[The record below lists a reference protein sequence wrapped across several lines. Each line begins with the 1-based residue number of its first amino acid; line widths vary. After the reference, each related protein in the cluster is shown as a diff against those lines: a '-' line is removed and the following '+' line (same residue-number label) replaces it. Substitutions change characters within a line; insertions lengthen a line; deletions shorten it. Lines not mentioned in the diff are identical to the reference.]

1 VTAAKP
7 APPRAPVR
15 VLALPE
21 LRALREVRKA
31 LAYGGLPPAHLR
43 TPEDCAR
50 ISSFRVIEE
59 LLRVLDVYRRRVESG
74 EKCRLVETEHRREP
88 GRLLVEL
95 VIEVE
100 GAKP

>member
-1 VTAAKP
+1 VTPAKP
-7 APPRAPVR
+7 APPRAPIR

-21 LRALREVRKA
+21 LKSLREVRKA
-31 LAYGGLPPAHLR
+31 LAYGGLPPTHLR

-50 ISSFRVIEE
+50 IGAFRVMEE

-74 EKCRLVETEHRREP
+74 ETCRLVEKEHRREP
-88 GRLLVEL
+88 GRFLVEL